1 MQDRKYYEEQF
12 SQYPDVVTK
21 TQLMSMLGGICE
33 KTAQG
38 LLQSNKIEH
47 FRINGRYYIP
57 KVCIIDFMMQDDYER
72 FKERI
77 EYAHCKMIR
86 DKVERGR
93 QKILLLCKEPQTRK
107 NLMFMLDVK
116 SPKTFFRVYLN
127 PLLEA
132 GEIQLLY
139 PDQPSISIQRY
150 VRKKK

>member
-1 MQDRKYYEEQF
+1 MQDRKCYEEQF

-57 KVCIIDFMMQDDYER
+57 KVCIIDFMMKDDYER

-132 GEIQLLY
+132 GEIQMLY